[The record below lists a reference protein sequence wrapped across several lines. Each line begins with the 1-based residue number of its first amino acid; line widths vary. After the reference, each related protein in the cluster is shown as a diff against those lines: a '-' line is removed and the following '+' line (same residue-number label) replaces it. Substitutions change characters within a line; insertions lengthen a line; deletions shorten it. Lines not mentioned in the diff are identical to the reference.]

1 VTFDSLLFFI
11 SGGGFL
17 VGVFAAALLLG
28 SPRGD
33 RTANRF
39 LAMLM
44 FVSAFNIIH
53 PTLALLQPHAFIF
66 RDTYLAEPA
75 QFLMA
80 PLIATYVSQLMNHDH
95 RFRPVF
101 LLHVLPFVGAV
112 IFTVSPLPG
121 ILNRSADFPVS
132 TVLLWVLLVAQ
143 VFEYVIP
150 AFRKLARYRAAL
162 LQQVSNTTDIDL
174 GWVRWLMH
182 VIYGLYG
189 SYVVVLVFVVH
200 RVDSLHVRAFL
211 SAALC
216 AYICALAYRGLLQK
230 ETPRLEEVPAAAPAA
245 KYERGAVPP
254 DEAREL
260 CRKLEQAMESGK
272 LYLDPD
278 LDLSALA
285 ARVGAARNQL
295 SYVINQNFGRNFYD
309 FVNEYRVREVLRF
322 MEDGSRAND
331 KMLTL
336 AFDAGF
342 NSKPTFNSVF
352 KKITGRTPSDYRHKK
367 TKRPAPEGGTSV
379 V

>member
-1 VTFDSLLFFI
+1 VTFDMLLFFI

-17 VGVFAAALLLG
+17 VGLFAAALLLG
-28 SPRGD
+28 SPRAD
-33 RTANRF
+33 KIANRF

-44 FVSAFNIIH
+44 VVSAFNILH
-53 PTLALLQPHAFIF
+53 PTLALLGPHAFI
-66 RDTYLAEPA
+66 RATYLAEPV

-95 RFRPVF
+95 HFRPVF
-101 LLHVLPFVGAV
+101 LLHLAPFAAV
-112 IFTVSPLPG
+112 IAFSLSPLPG
-121 ILNRSADFPVS
+121 ILNRGTDFPVS
-132 TVLLWVLLVAQ
+132 TVVLWVLLLAQ
-143 VFEYVIP
+143 LFEYVIP
-150 AFRKLARYRAAL
+150 AFRKLERYRAAL
-162 LQQVSNTTDIDL
+162 LQQVSNTAGIDL

-189 SYVVVLVFVVH
+189 SYVLILIFVVH
-200 RVDSLHVRAFL
+200 RVDPLHVRLFL

-216 AYICALAYRGLLQK
+216 AYICALAYRGILQQ
-230 ETPRLEEVPAAAPAA
+230 ETPRLETASEVPASESA
-245 KYERGAVPP
+245 KYQRGTVPP
-254 DEAREL
+254 EEALEL
-260 CRKLEQAMESGK
+260 RRRLERAMETER

-309 FVNEYRVREVLRF
+309 FVNEYRVREVLRL
-322 MEDGSRAND
+322 MEDGSREND

-342 NSKPTFNSVF
+342 NSKPTFNAVF
-352 KKITGRTPSDYRHKK
+352 KKITGRTPSDYRLKNKK
-367 TKRPAPEGGTSV
+367 LV
-379 V
+379 